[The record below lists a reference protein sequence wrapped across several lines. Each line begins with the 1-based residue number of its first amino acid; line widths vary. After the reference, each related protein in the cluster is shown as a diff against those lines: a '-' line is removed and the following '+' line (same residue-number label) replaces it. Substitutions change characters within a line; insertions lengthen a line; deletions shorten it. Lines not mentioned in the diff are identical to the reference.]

1 MTTAI
6 DSELAT
12 DIAEALEVTGVRLTV
27 DQVRE
32 LLQGEDELVDDLE
45 ESGVDDTELRGQLSN
60 VLSLYLLGE
69 PWPTY
74 GDVAA
79 GMDNDAFLRRLA
91 QAAAERGFEIVS
103 E

>member
-12 DIAEALEVTGVRLTV
+12 EIAEALEVTGMRLTV

-32 LLQGEDELVDDLE
+32 LLQGEDELVDDIKE
-45 ESGVDDTELRGQLSN
+45 WGVDDTELRGQLSN
-60 VLSLYLLGE
+60 VLSLHLLGE
-69 PWPTY
+69 RWPTY

-79 GMDNDAFLRRLA
+79 GTDDGAFFRRLA